1 MGALARW
8 RRTRDRAEPRPQKPG
23 PLPLSV
29 GGWQCRTGGSGGGG
43 DGARKGLSVGAG
55 QEVRRGAGGHCRVV
69 ERCEGLSQGG
79 LGTVSRGASTGR
91 DKIDEM
97 REGETQR
104 VRDGER

>member
-1 MGALARW
+1 MVVVVMVRGRGCLWGR
-8 RRTRDRAEPRPQKPG
+8 
-23 PLPLSV
+23 
-29 GGWQCRTGGSGGGG
+29 
-43 DGARKGLSVGAG
+43 G
-55 QEVRRGAGGHCRVV
+55 QEVRRGAGGTEVV

-79 LGTVSRGASTGR
+79 LGTVSRGASIRR